1 MSTTSPI
8 PLDALLC
15 ILVLAPRLYARNRFF
30 EMFRNAP
37 AQQVRRRAAL
47 LRGVIRQLA
56 GNGSDE
62 HRGRIVG
69 EQVLWDDRVLLRYEL
84 TELNFIRSV
93 SLSPLE
99 AGLVRYAL
107 SRARVLPPDEE
118 SQRRIEQ
125 ALSEMATH
133 LPSWAPEKP

>member
-1 MSTTSPI
+1 M
-8 PLDALLC
+8 
-15 ILVLAPRLYARNRFF
+15 LVLAPRLYARNRFF
-30 EMFRNAP
+30 DLFSDEP

-47 LRGVIRQLA
+47 IRGVIRQLV
-56 GNGSDE
+56 GHDG

-84 TELNFIRSV
+84 PELNFVRAV

-107 SRARVLPPDEE
+107 SRARVLPPDPE

-125 ALSEMATH
+125 ALSQMANH
-133 LPSWAPEKP
+133 LPAWSTATSGDDSGFV

>member
-1 MSTTSPI
+1 M
-8 PLDALLC
+8 
-15 ILVLAPRLYARNRFF
+15 
-30 EMFRNAP
+30 
-37 AQQVRRRAAL
+37 
-47 LRGVIRQLA
+47 
-56 GNGSDE
+56 
-62 HRGRIVG
+62 G

-84 TELNFIRSV
+84 PELKFVRSM

-107 SRARVLPPDEE
+107 SRARVLPPDPE

-133 LPSWAPEKP
+133 LPAWSTHPGDDGTEGE

>member
-1 MSTTSPI
+1 
-8 PLDALLC
+8 
-15 ILVLAPRLYARNRFF
+15 VLAPRLYARNRFF
-30 EMFRNAP
+30 DLFRDAP
-37 AQQVRRRAAL
+37 AQQVRRRAAM
-47 LRGVIRQLA
+47 LRGVIRQLV
-56 GNGSDE
+56 GHGT

-84 TELNFIRSV
+84 PELDLVRAV

-107 SRARVLPPDEE
+107 GRARVLPQDQE

-125 ALSEMATH
+125 ALSDMANY
-133 LPSWAPEKP
+133 LPAWSSEQR

>member
-1 MSTTSPI
+1 M
-8 PLDALLC
+8 
-15 ILVLAPRLYARNRFF
+15 LAPRLYARNRFF
-30 EMFRNAP
+30 DLFRHAP
-37 AQQVRRRAAL
+37 AQYVRRRAAL
-47 LRGVIRQLA
+47 LRGVIRQLV
-56 GNGSDE
+56 GNGSQ
-62 HRGRIVG
+62 RGRIVG

-84 TELNFIRSV
+84 TELNFVRSV

-107 SRARVLPPDEE
+107 ARARVLPPDPE

-133 LPSWAPEKP
+133 LPAWSPEVADDEPPG

>member
-1 MSTTSPI
+1 
-8 PLDALLC
+8 
-15 ILVLAPRLYARNRFF
+15 VLAPRLYARNRFF
-30 EMFRNAP
+30 DLFRQAP
-37 AQQVRRRAAL
+37 AQHVRRRAAL
-47 LRGVIRQLA
+47 LRGVIRQLV
-56 GNGSDE
+56 GHGQ

-84 TELNFIRSV
+84 PDLNFVRAV

-107 SRARVLPPDEE
+107 GRARVLPPDRE

-125 ALSEMATH
+125 ALSEMANH
-133 LPSWAPEKP
+133 LQAWSSEPVKDDGGPG

>member
-1 MSTTSPI
+1 
-8 PLDALLC
+8 
-15 ILVLAPRLYARNRFF
+15 LVLAPRLYARNRFF
-30 EMFRNAP
+30 ELFRGEP
-37 AQQVRRRAAL
+37 AQQIRRRAAL
-47 LRGVIRQLA
+47 IRGVIRQLV
-56 GNGSDE
+56 GHDG

-84 TELNFIRSV
+84 PELRFVRAV

-107 SRARVLPPDEE
+107 SRARVLPPDPE

-125 ALSEMATH
+125 ALSEMKNH
-133 LPSWAPEKP
+133 LPAWSPPNETGSDGAG

>member
-1 MSTTSPI
+1 M
-8 PLDALLC
+8 
-15 ILVLAPRLYARNRFF
+15 LAPRLYARNRFYDL
-30 EMFRNAP
+30 FRQAP
-37 AQQVRRRAAL
+37 AQHVRRRAAL
-47 LRGVIRQLA
+47 LRGVIRQLV
-56 GNGSDE
+56 GHGP

-84 TELNFIRSV
+84 PELNFVRSV

-107 SRARVLPPDEE
+107 SRARVLPPDPE

-125 ALSEMATH
+125 ALSEMANH
-133 LPSWAPEKP
+133 LPAWSADKGDDGATPS